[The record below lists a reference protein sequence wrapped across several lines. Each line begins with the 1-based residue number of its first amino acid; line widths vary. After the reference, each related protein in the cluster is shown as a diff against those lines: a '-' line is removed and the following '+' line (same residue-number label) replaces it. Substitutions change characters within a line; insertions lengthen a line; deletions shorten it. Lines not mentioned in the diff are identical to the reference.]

1 MNFNELATSEQ
12 LATTIEALRANGFLA
27 ESVKTSKEAFDK
39 VVSMIPAGASVMN
52 GSSQTLEQ
60 IGFVEHLKAGAH
72 GWNNLHAMI
81 VAESDP
87 AKKAELR
94 KQSLTSDFYIGSVHA
109 ASQAGELVIASASG
123 SQLPH
128 LVFTSQNIILVVS
141 TQKITPTLSDAIT
154 RLEEYVFPLEDQRMK
169 DVGMGGSML
178 AKILLLK
185 REPGFMGRSV
195 TVLFVEEKLGY

>member
-12 LATTIEALRANGFLA
+12 LTTTVHALRANGFLA

-39 VVSMIPAGASVMN
+39 IISMIPAGATVMN

-60 IGFVEHLKAGAH
+60 IGFIEYLKSGAH
-72 GWNNLHAMI
+72 GWNNVHATI
-81 VAESDP
+81 VNEQDP
-87 AKKAELR
+87 VKKSELR
-94 KQSLTSDFYIGSVHA
+94 KQALTSEYYLGSVHA
-109 ASQAGELVIASASG
+109 VSQAGELVIASASG

-128 LVFTSQNIILVVS
+128 LVFTSQHIILVVS
-141 TQKITPTLSDAIT
+141 TQKITPTLSDAMT

-169 DVGMGGSML
+169 DAGMGGSIL
-178 AKILLLK
+178 SKILLLK
-185 REPGFMGRSV
+185 REPAFMGRSV